1 MQDLNQPSSTFDELA
16 KTLNREERQQM
27 LNQVHKD
34 FLNDNQASISPKDI
48 LNPHAGGSSKR
59 NSEGISFTPLEQEML
74 RNELKKM
81 SWILRFLLIIKGIF
95 TQKSLAQLYSEHKL
109 KLLRQVII
117 SRGNFINFDTKSIGS
132 RFVSEIVRIHTL
144 VSPIKTL
151 HLDVWHNSEILNAL
165 ITNLLIRSKSVAVIK
180 TKPTDFVDF
189 NQLLHLFTKS
199 SDEDSVKQAVAK
211 AQRDYFNTIPSSVFK
226 DISDKLLPF
235 YALYF
240 LMTYPFRDLLILLGA
255 TDNDSVDSNFHGV
268 KPVPVAPVLGSLEEF
283 FSILL
288 SVAYMNYDRATTE
301 VFLREALR
309 KQFRENDTDGLDK
322 LVYQNIVALD
332 EMLNHVRNFLTR
344 VPLSE
349 IFCYFHNNPF
359 YKVQPNVV
367 RLSVK
372 NFYIKSSSVLI
383 SGMMTNTLQE
393 IRMAYVNKSIEQLFH
408 DRELV
413 PLKYY
418 VPVNDRIWDSLH
430 LKSFIYAKAM
440 MLASNFLNFD
450 YTEKIGVFKNVL
462 GTNVFSKIPG
472 LQAKF
477 HEFCSN
483 IDLLKNQV
491 HDFDESLSKDSEQ
504 GKSFIHI
511 QTNLA
516 DNFQQARLVQAFV
529 DHKDF
534 EAHALL
540 MNLVETLDNFVRFT
554 KQKILENTSEAV
566 QTQLAGV
573 YQQIDR
579 NRSLRIVLEEWG
591 HHIHTFSF
599 MLRELVEHER
609 TARGPY
615 IESSA

>member
-1 MQDLNQPSSTFDELA
+1 MQEQNQTSSTFDELA

-34 FLNDNQASISPKDI
+34 FLNDNQASITPKNI
-48 LNPHAGGSSKR
+48 LNTQTRISKR
-59 NSEGISFTPLEQEML
+59 DVDIPFTPLEQEML

-81 SWILRFLLIIKGIF
+81 SWVLRLFLVIKGIF
-95 TQKSLAQLYSEHKL
+95 TQKSLAQLYSEYKL
-109 KLLRQVII
+109 KLLRQVIT
-117 SRGNFINFDTKSIGS
+117 SRGSFINFDTKSIGN

-144 VSPIKTL
+144 VSPIKAL
-151 HLDVWHNSEILNAL
+151 HLDVWHNSEILNSL
-165 ITNLLIRSKSVAVIK
+165 ITSLLAHSKNVSVIK
-180 TKPTDFVDF
+180 TKPTDFLDF

-199 SDEDSVKQAVAK
+199 SDEAAVKQAVAK

-255 TDNDSVDSNFHGV
+255 SDNDNVESSFQGA
-268 KPVPVAPVLGSLEEF
+268 KPVPVLPVLASLEEF
-283 FSILL
+283 YSILL
-288 SVAYMNYDRATTE
+288 SIAYMNYDRPITE
-301 VFLREALR
+301 LFLREALR
-309 KQFRENDTDGLDK
+309 KQFRENDSEGLSK
-322 LVYQNIVALD
+322 VIYQNVVALD
-332 EMLNHVRNFLTR
+332 EMLNHIRNFLTR
-344 VPLSE
+344 VPLPE
-349 IFCYFHNNPF
+349 IFCYFRNNPF
-359 YKVQPNVV
+359 YKVEPNTVK
-367 RLSVK
+367 LNVK
-372 NFYIKSSSVLI
+372 NFYIKSSTVLI
-383 SGMMTNTLQE
+383 SSMMVDTLQE
-393 IRMAYVNKSIEQLFH
+393 IRMAYVNNSIEQLFSN
-408 DRELV
+408 RELV

-418 VPVNDRIWDSLH
+418 IPVNDRIWDSLH

-450 YTEKIGVFKNVL
+450 YTEKIGIFKNVL
-462 GTNVFSKIPG
+462 STNIFSKIPG

-483 IDLLKNQV
+483 IDLLKNQI

-504 GKSFIHI
+504 GKNFLHI

-554 KQKILENTSEAV
+554 KQKILENTSESV

-579 NRSLRIVLEEWG
+579 NRSLRLVLEEWNQ
-591 HHIHTFSF
+591 HIHTFSF

-609 TARGPY
+609 TARGAY
-615 IESSA
+615 IEAPG